1 MPLFSL
7 LPRRLLIAASIAALL
22 GACGGGDDPAPPPA
36 YSVQQTADQAVRD
49 GLVGVVFE
57 HLTATQ
63 AQEGVAGLRQAG
75 GAGRLQR
82 DDWFLIG
89 STTKAMTAEI
99 AGRLVERGT
108 IAWTTTLAE
117 ALPDLVPGMREVYRG
132 ITLEQLLAHR
142 GGLVALTGDEDFNAL
157 RQYVQ
162 AHADALPDTLAGRE
176 RFVAA
181 WVLSQPSP
189 AGIVPGRDYWYSN
202 AGFALAAMML
212 EARSGLSYAQLFEQE
227 LAQPLGV
234 AVRWTPADQPVAG
247 GPLGHVGAKGQLVP
261 VPLLGADEAPWVDVL
276 RPAGFGL
283 TITPQGYA
291 TWVRWHL
298 LALQGQPTPLPSG
311 YVQRLKALQANDY
324 ALGWGALDIEGR
336 HVLGHTGQV
345 GGFNSEVV
353 IDATGRSASFVLTN
367 TTSEGDPSGSW
378 VLQLLGN
385 ALLEIERKLP
395 PSP

>member
-1 MPLFSL
+1 MPWFSR
-7 LPRRLLIAASIAALL
+7 LPRRLLIAASVAALL

-36 YSVQQTADQAVRD
+36 YSVQQTADEAVRD

-75 GAGRLQR
+75 GSAHLQR

-99 AGRLVERGT
+99 AARLVERGT

-117 ALPDLVPGMREVYRG
+117 ALPDLAPGMREAYRG

-142 GGLVALTGDEDFNAL
+142 GGVVALTGDEDFDPL

-162 AHADALPDTLAGRE
+162 AHADDLPDTLAGRE

-189 AGIVPGRDYWYSN
+189 AGVVPGRDFAYSN

-234 AVRWTPADQPVAG
+234 DVRWTPADQPVAD
-247 GPLGHVGAKGQLVP
+247 GPTGHVGAKGQLAP
-261 VPLLGADEAPWVDVL
+261 EPLVSADEAPWVEVL

-291 TWVRWHL
+291 AWVRWHL
-298 LALQGQPTPLPSG
+298 LALQGRPTPLPAG
-311 YVQRLKALQANDY
+311 YVQRLKTLQANDY
-324 ALGWGALDIEGR
+324 ALGWGAFELGGR
-336 HVLGHTGQV
+336 RALGHTGQV

-353 IDATGRSASFVLTN
+353 IDGEGRSASFVLTN
-367 TTSEGDPSGSW
+367 TTSDSDPSASW
-378 VLQLLGN
+378 VLQLIGN

-395 PSP
+395 PAP